1 MVNKHDD
8 IQRSILYLKHIDL
21 HILSYI
27 HTSNEMHSKA
37 CAHAC
42 AHAHMRMHTMSTF
55 DTIYLLAW
63 IGTAQ
68 IVPICFDTTHVLF
81 DSGICQYSSQL
92 NAVLAPLVSESKL
105 RLFFCGTFF
114 QKVNLEYFL
123 KSQIQISTFENL
135 KFEKLVLQNST
146 SNSTSTEFL

>member
-42 AHAHMRMHTMSTF
+42 AHAHMRMRTMSTF
-55 DTIYLLAW
+55 DRIDLLAW

-81 DSGICQYSSQL
+81 DV
-92 NAVLAPLVSESKL
+92 VLANTRRSLMQCWH
-105 RLFFCGTFF
+105 RL
-114 QKVNLEYFL
+114 L
-123 KSQIQISTFENL
+123 KIAAYSQINFHQSQNGVVTPIYVPKQQNNIGACENWQFAVSRYQ
-135 KFEKLVLQNST
+135 KM
-146 SNSTSTEFL
+146 

>member
-42 AHAHMRMHTMSTF
+42 AHAHMRMRTMSTF
-55 DTIYLLAW
+55 DRIDLLAW

-81 DSGICQYSSQL
+81 DSGICSYSSQL
-92 NAVLAPLVSESKL
+92 NVVLAPLVIRGEGSPLPESYKWISL
-105 RLFFCGTFF
+105 VCYNTNFQLIFSISKRLLPLFWVFSIHFP
-114 QKVNLEYFL
+114 QLL
-123 KSQIQISTFENL
+123 
-135 KFEKLVLQNST
+135 
-146 SNSTSTEFL
+146 